1 MSYTRTGAGPFAR
14 RLFIPEERIEKI
26 CRESLASSG
35 LLPEKPEAI
44 RIDRLIFLKFGFE
57 EEYLEL
63 PAHIMGCA
71 KFRKTGITRIL
82 VNRILAEE
90 NDTVSQRRVRSTLA
104 HEIGHGLFHADL
116 FTEKLTLEESGE
128 LFGNENCESVTKEG
142 FVCRA
147 ECGLQTVRAFE
158 WWEHQANLAMSSLLL
173 PLHLITMAAKER
185 LTLVA
190 KEAGNIDFRI
200 EKAEREIAE
209 VFDVNRRMVRIRL
222 GNWWRKEMQEPTM
235 L

>member
-82 VNRILAEE
+82 VNRILAERGGPR
-90 NDTVSQRRVRSTLA
+90 NSDQLVSYKKRWLA
-104 HEIGHGLFHADL
+104 GVKHHNLKD
-116 FTEKLTLEESGE
+116 
-128 LFGNENCESVTKEG
+128 
-142 FVCRA
+142 
-147 ECGLQTVRAFE
+147 
-158 WWEHQANLAMSSLLL
+158 HQ
-173 PLHLITMAAKER
+173 K
-185 LTLVA
+185 
-190 KEAGNIDFRI
+190 
-200 EKAEREIAE
+200 
-209 VFDVNRRMVRIRL
+209 
-222 GNWWRKEMQEPTM
+222 
-235 L
+235 